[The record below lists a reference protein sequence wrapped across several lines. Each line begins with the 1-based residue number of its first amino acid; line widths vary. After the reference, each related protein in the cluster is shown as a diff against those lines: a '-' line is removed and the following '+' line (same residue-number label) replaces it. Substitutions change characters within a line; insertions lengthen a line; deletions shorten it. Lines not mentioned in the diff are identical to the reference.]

1 MRGLFVLLVAT
12 ACAPNVVGNGQVE
25 TQQRLVNS
33 FSGVHT
39 WGALSS
45 VITAG
50 SETAVSVT
58 TDANLQRFVSTEVE
72 GGVLMAGGDFVTPLE
87 PTAMDLTAGLGLM
100 VSLRL
105 DGWGNT
111 VVSGIRSSEFLVDW
125 RGSGVAQVSGA
136 VDNLTVEVAGDGVLD
151 LSRLVARTIVLD
163 VQGGEAEIWVS
174 ATESITGSHNGA
186 GPVYLLGS
194 GERSVLQL
202 ARGLVIE

>member
-1 MRGLFVLLVAT
+1 MRGVIAVLLMS
-12 ACAPNVVGNGQVE
+12 ACGPNLVGNGQVE

-45 VITAG
+45 TITAG
-50 SETAVSVT
+50 SETAVTVS
-58 TDANLQRFVSTEVE
+58 TDSNLQRFVTTEIE
-72 GGVLMAGGDFVTPLE
+72 AGILMAGGDYVTPLE
-87 PTAMDLTAGLGLM
+87 PTSMDMTASLGLM

-111 VVSGIRSSEFLVDW
+111 VVNGVRSSEFLVDW
-125 RGSGVAQVSGA
+125 RGSGVAQVNGS
-136 VDNLTVEVAGDGVLD
+136 VDELTVEVAGDGVLD
-151 LSRLVARTIVLD
+151 LSRLVARTVLLD
-163 VQGGEAEIWVS
+163 VQGGEAEIWVN